1 VSLLPPNK
9 RKAQPKD
16 QKLTIYLRLDTSE
29 SKDPSPRVAVTLV
42 PSDRKEERSEGKSSL
57 PVTPSDVS
65 LALASTAR
73 LSQNYIARSLQ
84 SNSLDPLKDV
94 GTRLFTAL
102 FEGER
107 RGIYD
112 RCLARARETD
122 TALRLRLIMSFGK
135 DSLNWVPW
143 EFMYDP
149 SRSDFVALSTLSPVI
164 RQGRPTLV
172 TPPRRALKLPV
183 RILVVGAEVSPELG
197 VSSTFNKLSK
207 LAENYDKTYATL
219 VFEKDL
225 TPRTFLSRIEQ
236 HDYDVIHFIGAC
248 THCSDIYTSE
258 AIQGVGLILM
268 PEDGKPRGKQFSASQ
283 VVTPTT
289 LLTALGS
296 HPSLHLVTL
305 DACYSQVTA
314 FRLAQELPAVLCYRE
329 GLTVLACETLMEGFY
344 RSLLMGRPLEIA
356 LTDARQHLDRSMP
369 GSREWGQVVLYLQT
383 EEWQGFSDRGGQ
395 SIPNESTASPVAG
408 ESPINRRLDLHRRL
422 LRRNLRVL
430 EERRSGIKSE
440 PEFITEQIKEI
451 NEQIKEIEEDAQGSE
466 NSSEV
471 SR

>member
-1 VSLLPPNK
+1 M
-9 RKAQPKD
+9 
-16 QKLTIYLRLDTSE
+16 
-29 SKDPSPRVAVTLV
+29 
-42 PSDRKEERSEGKSSL
+42 